1 MTREELIHR
10 VKVKLEELSPYGYE
24 APLIAIQEDSQ
35 ITENINKE
43 IKPIISYI
51 SETLE
56 SSCNAILSVLPLHM
70 INYKESNTPN
80 IAYSTPTQVMVEMPN
95 DFLRLH
101 SAWVTDWVR
110 PVTRAISEEN
120 PLSLYE
126 ANPHTMGK
134 PTRPVVVQKRIDN
147 KIHFQ
152 LNSGKWE
159 NPNAFYVRYVA
170 RFDDTNIQDSLSEYY
185 ALQTAI
191 DVCNIMRIDSSKL
204 SEELARVIQLSNF

>member
-1 MTREELIHR
+1 MTREELVHR

-24 APLIAIQEDSQ
+24 APLIAIQEDSE

-80 IAYSTPTQVMVEMPN
+80 GLYSTENQVMVEMPS

-101 SAWVTDWVR
+101 SAWVTGWVR
-110 PVTRAISEEN
+110 PVTRAITEEN

-134 PTRPVVVQKRIDN
+134 PTRPVAVQKRIDN
-147 KIHFQ
+147 KVHIQ
-152 LNSGKWE
+152 LNSGKWDS
-159 NPNAFYVRYVA
+159 PNIFYVRYVA
-170 RFDDTNIQDSLSEYY
+170 RFDDTNIQDSLSEYF

-191 DVCNIMRIDSSKL
+191 DVCDILHIDASKL
-204 SEELARVIQLSNF
+204 SEELARMMQSFNF